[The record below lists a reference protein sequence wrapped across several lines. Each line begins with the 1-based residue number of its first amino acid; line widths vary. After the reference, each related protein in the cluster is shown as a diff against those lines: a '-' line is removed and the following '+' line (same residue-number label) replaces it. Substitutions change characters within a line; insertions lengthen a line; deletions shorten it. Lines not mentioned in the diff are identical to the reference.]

1 MKTAII
7 AGASGLIGSQLL
19 NNLLEN
25 NAPGSQSVDEIE
37 NQKI

>member
-1 MKTAII
+1 MK
-7 AGASGLIGSQLL
+7 GGNSR